1 MNKTEI
7 TKTLKRLGW
16 LIAFFVATAMI
27 ISAVERKEASEATGM
42 LVEIEPL
49 NGGHMLIL
57 EEDVLKTIDRSFGF
71 KLEEMPL
78 GAIDIERLERV
89 LEEDPFILDADA
101 YIDAKNRINIRV
113 EQRQPVLRIIDNN
126 GLNYYLD
133 QEGLKMPLSRHFT
146 ARVLVGTGY
155 IPPHV
160 PDFLEREQNRL
171 KDLFLLAQRIRQ
183 DAFFNALFEQIYINQ
198 TGEFILA
205 PKVGDQQVI
214 LGPYY
219 NVDEKL
225 QNLKIFYREAIPYE
239 GWQKYRT
246 INLTYDGQVVCQKND

>member
-1 MNKTEI
+1 MNKAEI
-7 TKTLKRLGW
+7 TKTLKRIGW
-16 LIAFFVATAMI
+16 LIALFGAAAMI

-49 NGGHMLIL
+49 DGGHMLIL

-71 KLEEMPL
+71 KLEELPL

-89 LEEDPFILDADA
+89 LEEDPFIFDANA

-133 QEGLKMPLSRHFT
+133 KGGLKMPLSPHFT

-160 PDFLEREQNRL
+160 PDFLERKQHRL
-171 KDLFLLAQRIRQ
+171 KDLFLLAQRIRE
-183 DAFFNALFEQIYINQ
+183 DDFFNALFEQVYINQ
-198 TGEFILA
+198 KGEFVLA

-214 LGPYY
+214 LGQYY
-219 NVDEKL
+219 NIEDKL
-225 QNLKIFYREAIPYE
+225 QNLKIFYREAVPYE
-239 GWQKYRT
+239 GWQKYRS
-246 INLTYDGQVVCQKND
+246 INLSYDGQVVCKRK